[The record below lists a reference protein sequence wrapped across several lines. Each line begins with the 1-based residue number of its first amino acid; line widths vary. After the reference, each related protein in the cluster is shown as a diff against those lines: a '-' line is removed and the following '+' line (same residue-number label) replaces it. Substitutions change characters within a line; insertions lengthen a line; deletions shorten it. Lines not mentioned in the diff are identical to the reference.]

1 MARAI
6 IVCGGDYAPTLLPE
20 RLPGDLL
27 IAADSGY
34 EYLRTAGI
42 RPDVA
47 VGDWDSL
54 GYRPTECE
62 TVTLAVRKDDTDF
75 AACGKYAAERG
86 YREMVFLGALGGK
99 RFSHS
104 LANVQ
109 LLGWLSE
116 QGIHARILD
125 VFCTIEALG
134 AGESISFP
142 EGTEG
147 SLSVFSLTEQTVV
160 TLRGLW
166 YTGEKLELS
175 SHYPLGVSNAFLGT
189 PAEIL
194 CHAGTAIVIAEQA
207 H

>member
-1 MARAI
+1 MSKAI
-6 IVCGGDYAPTLLPE
+6 IVCGGDFLPSLLPQ
-20 RLPGDLL
+20 RNPGDIL

-34 EYLRTAGI
+34 SYLLSAGI

-47 VGDWDSL
+47 IGDWDSL
-54 GYRPTECE
+54 GYQPSGCE
-62 TVTLAVRKDDTDF
+62 VCTLAVRKDDTDF
-75 AACGKYAAERG
+75 AACAKYAAEKG
-86 YREMVFLGALGGK
+86 FRELVFLGALGGK

-116 QGIHARILD
+116 QGIRSRILD
-125 VFCTIEALG
+125 EHCTIEALG
-134 AGESISFP
+134 AGESIAFP
-142 EGTEG
+142 EDTKGT
-147 SLSVFSLTEQTVV
+147 LSVFSLTEQTTV

-175 SHYPLGVSNAFLGT
+175 SHYPLGVSNAFIGE

-194 CHAGTAIVIAEQA
+194 CHTGTAIVIAE
-207 H
+207 HSH